1 MKKVFLI
8 LLGGV
13 VFTSCNNKGTSA
25 NEATTD
31 TSGTT
36 AVAQKMDYPYT
47 IDHPD
52 NWEMGSNQNT
62 MVALSALKAY
72 EKGNVDESLKNFGD
86 SVQIQ
91 FDGLD
96 TKLSNDS
103 LKAFFAKG
111 RSGFK
116 SMDIKMDDWES
127 VVSKDKK
134 DEWVT
139 LWYRQK
145 WEDAKGK
152 MDSADVIND
161 LKMKDGKIVRLDEY
175 TRKLHQ

>member
-1 MKKVFLI
+1 MKKILVVFL
-8 LLGGV
+8 GGAI
-13 VFTSCNNKGTSA
+13 FTSCNSGNTPA
-25 NEATTD
+25 NEATKDSSATMAS
-31 TSGTT
+31 TP
-36 AVAQKMDYPYT
+36 KMDYPYT

-52 NWEMGSNQNT
+52 NWEMGSTQNS

-72 EKGNVDESLKNFGD
+72 EKGNVDESLKSFGD

-103 LKAFFAKG
+103 LKSMFT
-111 RSGFK
+111 RERRNFK
-116 SMDIKMDDWES
+116 SMNIKMDDWES

-145 WEDAKGK
+145 WEDSKGK

-161 LKMKDGKIVRLDEY
+161 LKMKDGKIIRLDEY